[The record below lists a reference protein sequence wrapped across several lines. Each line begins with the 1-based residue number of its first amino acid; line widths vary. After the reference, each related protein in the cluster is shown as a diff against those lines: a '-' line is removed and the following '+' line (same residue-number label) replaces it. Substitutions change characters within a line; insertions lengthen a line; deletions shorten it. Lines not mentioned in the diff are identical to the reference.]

1 MVMAPGDGPNWALGR
16 TSQSLTEQLLEPG
29 RKRGRAPLAVAD
41 SRRARNAGAV
51 KAATKGSSGKG
62 SALTAPSTVLPT
74 KTKAKEYEEV
84 LRARHFARLAG
95 YRLARKVARSNGESF
110 TNWTVRD
117 FVQLVSM

>member
-1 MVMAPGDGPNWALGR
+1 LSR
-16 TSQSLTEQLLEPG
+16 SEKS
-29 RKRGRAPLAVAD
+29 RAPLGVAD
-41 SRRARNAGAV
+41 SWRARNAGAA
-51 KAATKGSSGKG
+51 KAATKGSTRQG
-62 SALTAPSTVLPT
+62 SPLTAPSTVLPT
-74 KTKAKEYEEV
+74 QAKAKEYEEV